1 MSSNMAD
8 SVEYKLFSVKGE
20 DIVKYELLQKKWNWH
35 IPLSL
40 RKRGDN
46 VYAQT
51 QIPIFDKNNVYI
63 DSYCEFSKSTVSAK
77 EIGDMALAHL
87 ARFHE
92 LVVLNEEE
100 LYQLTGL
107 SPEES
112 TKRGNQER
120 LAIMKA
126 KDSEDLRRNY
136 LGVTF
141 EYELA
146 TKKYYLGLVFVYKEG
161 RRYWNDSAPS
171 TGEKGV
177 LTFEPALEFTEL
189 PPAEVLGEM
198 VLEAFSRSAQ
208 LAARKS
214 SGVCPSKT
222 ITLLN
227 EKELS
232 ITPPKERNF
241 CDEDDCGVGEVYQLY
256 SYQQS
261 GSSDS
266 AAEFYLGM
274 AAELFQD
281 PTSDYVRAK
290 WEEEYGKAD
299 FFEMREVNH
308 GIFTLRAEIRTKK
321 EHRISYFLILDDDD
335 VLDCTMLLHQPNRRK
350 KLDEKLTESFE
361 AFALGCR
368 IE

>member
-1 MSSNMAD
+1 MK
-8 SVEYKLFSVKGE
+8 YKLLYNICPV
-20 DIVKYELLQKKWNWH
+20 H
-35 IPLSL
+35 IPLVL
-40 RKRGDN
+40 WMRGN
-46 VYAQT
+46 SVYAQL
-51 QIPIFDKNNVYI
+51 QIPTVNERDEQLWG
-63 DSYCEFSKSTVSAK
+63 YCEFSKCTASATEVGK
-77 EIGDMALAHL
+77 MALANI

-92 LVVLNEEE
+92 LVVLTVQE

-107 SPEES
+107 SQEEHWENA
-112 TKRGNQER
+112 NQER
-120 LAIMKA
+120 IQMMGA
-126 KDSEDLRRNY
+126 KDDEDIRRNY
-136 LGVTF
+136 VKCLIV
-141 EYELA
+141 YELE
-146 TKKYYLGLVFVYKEG
+146 TKKYSFELSFVYKEG